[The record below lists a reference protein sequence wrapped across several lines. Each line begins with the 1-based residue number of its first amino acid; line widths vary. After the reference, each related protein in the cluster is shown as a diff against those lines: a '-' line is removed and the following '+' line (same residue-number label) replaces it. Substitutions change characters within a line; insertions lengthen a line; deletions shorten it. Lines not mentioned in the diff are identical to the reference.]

1 MGRTTQ
7 SKMKYLA
14 AYMLAVEGGNNTPS
28 ESDVKD
34 ILGSIGAE
42 VDEAQLST
50 LFAQLEGKD
59 LKELLAAGLE
69 KLPQMGGC
77 GGGGA
82 AAAAG
87 GDGGD
92 GAPAAEE
99 KKESSSDS
107 DDGAGAA
114 GMFDEDY

>member
-28 ESDVKD
+28 EDDVKN
-34 ILGSIGAE
+34 ILSSIGAE
-42 VDEAQLST
+42 VDDAKVTE
-50 LFAQLEGKD
+50 LFTQMDGKD
-59 LKELLAAGLE
+59 LKEVLAAGSE
-69 KLPQMGGC
+69 KLPQMGGG

-82 AAAAG
+82 AAAA
-87 GDGGD
+87 GGD

-107 DDGAGAA
+107 DDGA
-114 GMFDEDY
+114 

>member
-69 KLPQMGGC
+69 KLPQMGG
-77 GGGGA
+77 GGG
-82 AAAAG
+82 
-87 GDGGD
+87 GGD

>member
-28 ESDVKD
+28 EDDVKK
-34 ILGSIGAE
+34 ILSAIGAE
-42 VDEAQLST
+42 VDDAKVTE
-50 LFAQLEGKD
+50 LFTQMDGKD
-59 LKELLAAGLE
+59 LKEVLAAGHE
-69 KLPQMGGC
+69 KLPRM

-87 GDGGD
+87 GAGGD

-99 KKESSSDS
+99 KKESSSES
-107 DDGAGAA
+107 DDGA
-114 GMFDEDY
+114 

>member
-28 ESDVKD
+28 EDDVKK
-34 ILGSIGAE
+34 ILSAIGAE
-42 VDEAQLST
+42 VDDAKVTE
-50 LFAQLEGKD
+50 LFTQMDGKD
-59 LKELLAAGLE
+59 LKEVLAAGHE
-69 KLPQMGGC
+69 KLPQMGG
-77 GGGGA
+77 GGG
-82 AAAAG
+82 
-87 GDGGD
+87 

-99 KKESSSDS
+99 KKESSSES